1 MSSAEKKTIGL
12 KAALRD
18 GAMASAPSFPDFAQV
33 YRKAEQR
40 PRRVR
45 RFALSAAIMLIAAA
59 ASFWVGIHWGNQS
72 SRDVALIDSWSSS
85 SSSAPAAVSV
95 STSGGQQ
102 SQVVLAST
110 QSTAVN
116 LFVQDLW
123 ESSSNVGQ

>member
-18 GAMASAPSFPDFAQV
+18 GAMASAPSFPDFAEV

-45 RFALSAAIMLIAAA
+45 RAVLSMAIVAGAAA
-59 ASFWVGIHWGNQS
+59 ASFWVGIYWNNRS
-72 SRDVALIDSWSSS
+72 SYDGALIDSWSSS
-85 SSSAPAAVSV
+85 SSSAPTAVSV
-95 STSGGQQ
+95 STSGGEQ